1 MLWRLLELLLN
12 KSANSSSNFERPKGL
27 RVMIIGG
34 GRSEFVKHASG
45 AEEQNELGKPNL
57 EALETQP
64 FEIQGH
70 GKVILVDTP
79 GFDDLDNIS
88 VASLHAIG
96 NYVIK
101 LHESCRPLDAVVFLH
116 SITEETRL
124 VCIPDLLT
132 KFLGQ
137 QFLPNVSIVTTNWEE
152 VMPDAGAKREKKLIK
167 FYSEHLKGAQVIQHQ
182 QQLTATTCP
191 EIMQKII
198 RQLKL
203 GRPRPLRI
211 QIELVNQRRS
221 LNTTGA
227 GLAVIRRM
235 TESLRHGESRIR
247 KIPVEGTFHNPGE
260 SEKEAIER
268 QAVERQRQVL
278 EARVTRLWEE
288 LNSFLHSGDSST
300 TNVPQGSWIRWFK
313 NLVGIR
319 TTNALT

>member
-124 VCIPDLLT
+124 VGIPELLT

-137 QFLPNVSIVTTNWEE
+137 RFLPSVSIVTTNWEE
-152 VMPDAGAKREKKLIK
+152 LAPDYGAKREEKLIE

-221 LNTTGA
+221 LNATGA
-227 GLAVIRRM
+227 GLEFIRRM
-235 TESLRHGESRIR
+235 TESIRHVESRIR
-247 KIPVEGTFHNPGE
+247 KIPAGTFHNPGE
-260 SEKEAIER
+260 SNKDAIER
-268 QAVERQRQVL
+268 QSVERQRQDL

-288 LNSFLHSGDSST
+288 LKSFLHSGDSSI

-319 TTNALT
+319 TTNALA